1 MEEGAYID
9 FPVICPFCGT
19 NLGYMN
25 VVNYTGDKTH
35 LSFSDEIDVDGDTAI
50 LETFCTHRLKLE
62 NDVAVPDVVVK
73 FRAEIPVRNR
83 RLVFNEIE
91 MTISVLKGEEA
102 KKSGAT
108 IPLVLKLA
116 AVSDPAIDGLNDR
129 KRVEELLATGSY
141 IENLIE

>member
-1 MEEGAYID
+1 VEEGAYID

-25 VVNYTGDKTH
+25 VVNYTGEKTH

-102 KKSGAT
+102 KKSGAP
-108 IPLVLKLA
+108 IPMLLR
-116 AVSDPAIDGLNDR
+116 DGIVRGSVIGAMNDR